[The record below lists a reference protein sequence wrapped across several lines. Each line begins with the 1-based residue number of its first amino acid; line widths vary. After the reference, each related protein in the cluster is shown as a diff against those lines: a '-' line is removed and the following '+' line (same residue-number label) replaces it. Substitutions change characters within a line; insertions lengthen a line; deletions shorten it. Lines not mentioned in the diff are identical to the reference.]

1 MLLTRSQSPVSSLES
16 SMSNFSVACG
26 AHIIT
31 LWVFSDIGAEA
42 VPRALLRIRCVYVLG
57 MTHSSVYSVST
68 EPVLVSGE

>member
-1 MLLTRSQSPVSSLES
+1 
-16 SMSNFSVACG
+16 MSNFSVACG

-57 MTHSSVYSVST
+57 MTHSSVYSVRT